1 MEEDMKIK
9 KVSASEQVCE
19 AIQDQISA
27 GVWKVGDKLPSESD
41 LAAKF
46 GVNRLTVRMAL
57 QKLNA
62 LGIVET
68 RTGSGTFVIEFDF
81 ESYLKTASRF
91 YEQSGMMQNVQ
102 EFRIHIEIECARLAI
117 ERATPENLEE
127 LERLALR
134 HREAWAE
141 TEGLTHEEWCKRVA
155 AADLA
160 FHEHVCRISHNPLYA
175 YAFAVAREPIHQYML
190 FCLSKWMPELVRN
203 IRLDRH
209 RDIHYCIYES
219 IKNRDFTACQ
229 SDYAAMIESYT
240 RVNWSMPE
248 VG

>member
-1 MEEDMKIK
+1 MDEDMRIR

-19 AIQDQISA
+19 AIQAQISS
-27 GVWKVGDKLPSESD
+27 GTWKVGEKLPSESE
-41 LAAKF
+41 LASKF

-81 ESYLKTASRF
+81 ESYLKTASKF
-91 YEQSGMMQNVQ
+91 YERSGMMQNVT
-102 EFRIHIEIECARLAI
+102 EFRNHIEIECARLAI
-117 ERATPENLEE
+117 ERATEEDLCE
-127 LERLALR
+127 LERLALK
-134 HREAWAE
+134 HREAWAD

-175 YAFAVAREPIHQYML
+175 YAFAVAREPIHSTCSSACPNGCPSSCAASGWTSTATYTTASMRPYAPRT
-190 FCLSKWMPELVRN
+190 SPPVRA
-203 IRLDRH
+203 I
-209 RDIHYCIYES
+209 
-219 IKNRDFTACQ
+219 T
-229 SDYAAMIESYT
+229 
-240 RVNWSMPE
+240 PP
-248 VG
+248 

>member
-1 MEEDMKIK
+1 MRPPRHR
-9 KVSASEQVCE
+9 ARH
-19 AIQDQISA
+19 A
-27 GVWKVGDKLPSESD
+27 GGP
-41 LAAKF
+41 
-46 GVNRLTVRMAL
+46 RR
-57 QKLNA
+57 
-62 LGIVET
+62 
-68 RTGSGTFVIEFDF
+68 
-81 ESYLKTASRF
+81 
-91 YEQSGMMQNVQ
+91 
-102 EFRIHIEIECARLAI
+102 ARAP
-117 ERATPENLEE
+117 R
-127 LERLALR
+127 LR

-203 IRLDRH
+203 FRLDRH

>member
-1 MEEDMKIK
+1 MKIK

-102 EFRIHIEIECARLAI
+102 EFRIHIE
-117 ERATPENLEE
+117 
-127 LERLALR
+127 
-134 HREAWAE
+134 
-141 TEGLTHEEWCKRVA
+141 
-155 AADLA
+155 
-160 FHEHVCRISHNPLYA
+160 
-175 YAFAVAREPIHQYML
+175 
-190 FCLSKWMPELVRN
+190 
-203 IRLDRH
+203 
-209 RDIHYCIYES
+209 ES
-219 IKNRDFTACQ
+219 SAPA
-229 SDYAAMIESYT
+229 S
-240 RVNWSMPE
+240 P
-248 VG
+248 

>member
-1 MEEDMKIK
+1 MRIK

-19 AIQDQISA
+19 AIQEQISG
-27 GVWKVGDKLPSESD
+27 GVWRVGDKLPSESE
-41 LAAKF
+41 LAQKF

-81 ESYLKTASRF
+81 EGYLKTASRF
-91 YEQSGMMQNVQ
+91 FEQSGMMQNVT
-102 EFRIHIEIECARLAI
+102 EFRNHIEIECARLAM
-117 ERATPENLEE
+117 ERA
-127 LERLALR
+127 
-134 HREAWAE
+134 
-141 TEGLTHEEWCKRVA
+141 THEEWCKRVA

-203 IRLDRH
+203 FRLDRH

-219 IKNRDFTACQ
+219 IKDRDFAACQ